1 MWEFLRTGRKCL
13 LLETNKFSFC
23 LSLYIYS
30 IYSRN
35 ISWTPTICRH
45 YDKHS
50 DNGEQ
55 TAFTIYNVSP
65 VCLAIGSPWES
76 DHGKMVFLELW
87 CSRLDPGP
95 WNVVPLTSEEPVSLF
110 LRSSF
115 PLANCNTNCL
125 NLWKRK
131 FHLFSINEAYYFH
144 DESYFKE
151 SSTGKTWHY
160 LFLIIVVLVTEV
172 SVPRTISI
180 CTMYVWSIHRAYLCV
195 SNHVHTHTHTY
206 SFWIFFLK

>member
-23 LSLYIYS
+23 FSLYIYS

-55 TAFTIYNVSP
+55 IAFTIYNVSP

-95 WNVVPLTSEEPVSLF
+95 WNVVPLTSEVPVSLF

-115 PLANCNTNCL
+115 PLANCNTVLICE
-125 NLWKRK
+125 RGR
-131 FHLFSINEAYYFH
+131 FIYSA
-144 DESYFKE
+144 SM
-151 SSTGKTWHY
+151 S
-160 LFLIIVVLVTEV
+160 LIIFMMNL
-172 SVPRTISI
+172 ISKNRVQEKLDII
-180 CTMYVWSIHRAYLCV
+180 C
-195 SNHVHTHTHTY
+195 
-206 SFWIFFLK
+206 FWL